1 MVEGSVWTLWVM
13 FMMIFVVLVAFAV
26 AWLMSHRHS

>member
-1 MVEGSVWTLWVM
+1 MADGAVWTLWVV
-13 FMMIFVVLVAFAV
+13 FIMIFAVLVVFAV

>member
-1 MVEGSVWTLWVM
+1 MMESVWTLWVV
-13 FMMIFVVLVAFAV
+13 FIMIFALLVAFAV